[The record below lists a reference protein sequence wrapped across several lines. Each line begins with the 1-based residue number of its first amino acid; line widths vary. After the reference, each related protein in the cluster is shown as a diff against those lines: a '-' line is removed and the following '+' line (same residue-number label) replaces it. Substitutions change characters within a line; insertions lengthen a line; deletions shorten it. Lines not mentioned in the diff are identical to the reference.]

1 MNIKDAAYH
10 TVHDF
15 PGGAEVLAL
24 RLGKAH
30 KTLLKEVAPGP
41 LDSAKFGLLDANK
54 AMAMS
59 RDFRILHAIAA
70 EHGFM
75 AVPLPSFD
83 HDASPST
90 AAVAAAVATLASEFA
105 SLMGEVAQD
114 LGDNT
119 VTDNELR
126 RIEQSCG
133 HLVAGVQRLLQ
144 HVGAMNLDMKRRRG
158 INAEGAASGL
168 SADCR
173 MCEPESER
181 VVQSVE
187 RGSA

>member
-59 RDFRILHAIAA
+59 RDYRMLHAIAV

-75 AVPLPSFD
+75 AVPLPSFE
-83 HDASPST
+83 HDASPGT
-90 AAVAAAVATLASEFA
+90 AAVATAVATLAREFA
-105 SLMGEVAQD
+105 GLMGEVVQD
-114 LGDNT
+114 LADQT

-144 HVGAMNLDMKRRRG
+144 HVGAMNLDLKRRRG
-158 INAEGAASGL
+158 I
-168 SADCR
+168 
-173 MCEPESER
+173 ESEAPTR
-181 VVQSVE
+181 ETPAEQSLRQLAHQMAQQE
-187 RGSA
+187 PRSE

>member
-1 MNIKDAAYH
+1 M
-10 TVHDF
+10 
-15 PGGAEVLAL
+15 
-24 RLGKAH
+24 
-30 KTLLKEVAPGP
+30 
-41 LDSAKFGLLDANK
+41 
-54 AMAMS
+54 
-59 RDFRILHAIAA
+59 
-70 EHGFM
+70 
-75 AVPLPSFD
+75 PLPRFD

-90 AAVAAAVATLASEFA
+90 AAVAAGVATLASEFA